1 MKHSSK
7 SPAKY
12 SNAKEIL
19 LRHEAKSQKR
29 FDSLKKLM
37 GNVIDTPDYYSN
49 LSQLIEMIPTKKE
62 PTEQER
68 HAQSQERNRWDE
80 RYAGL
85 TVANYSDTLNIPFGT
100 T

>member
-1 MKHSSK
+1 
-7 SPAKY
+7 
-12 SNAKEIL
+12 
-19 LRHEAKSQKR
+19 
-29 FDSLKKLM
+29 M

-49 LSQLIEMIPTKKE
+49 LSELIDMIPAKKE
-62 PTEQER
+62 LNENER

-80 RYAGL
+80 KFACL